1 MKILIDI
8 GHPGHVHYFKNTIK
22 HLKNNNHD
30 VLIIARDREV
40 IKALLHKLKF
50 PFISRG
56 KGKNSRIGKFLYMVQ
71 ANFLMLKVAL
81 KFKPDLFLSF
91 SSPYVAQVSSLLGK
105 PNIALN
111 DTEHTDRIHSKFTYP
126 FSTAILT
133 PSSYQNDL
141 GIKQIRFNSVI
152 ENLYLHKQYFMPNIK
167 IKEDLQLKE
176 NEEFAILRFV
186 SWNAHH
192 DYGQKGLDVETKR
205 GLINILETKK
215 YRVLISSEGELA
227 PEFKK
232 YQIKISPEKM
242 HDVLASA
249 SIFIGES
256 ATMASESAILGTQ
269 AVYINSLPLMCYLKL
284 EQEAGLLKH
293 FKSSVG
299 VLDYVS
305 KLIEDSNLK
314 QSAKEKSEIMQK
326 DFINPTSFLIWFLEN
341 YPESVKIMKDT
352 PEYQN
357 RFK

>member
-1 MKILIDI
+1 MKILVDI

-22 HLKNNNHD
+22 YLKNNNHD
-30 VLIIARDREV
+30 VIIVARDKTV
-40 IKALLHKLKF
+40 IKMLLEKLNF
-50 PFISRG
+50 SFINRG
-56 KGKNSRIGKFLYMVQ
+56 KGKNSRFGKLIYMLQ
-71 ANFLMLKVAL
+71 ANFLLLKVSI

-91 SSPYVAQVSSLLGK
+91 SSPYAAQVSSLLGK

-126 FSTAILT
+126 FSSVILT
-133 PSSYQNDL
+133 PASYQNDL
-141 GIKQIRFNSVI
+141 GKKQIRFNSVI
-152 ENLYLHKQYFMPNIK
+152 ESFYLHEQYYKPNRK
-167 IKEDLQLKE
+167 IKEDLHLEE
-176 NEEFAILRFV
+176 NEEYVILRFV

-192 DYGQKGLDVETKR
+192 DYGQKGLDIETKR
-205 GLINILETKK
+205 ELINILKTK

-227 PEFKK
+227 SEFEK

-293 FKSSVG
+293 FKSSKG
-299 VLDYVS
+299 VSGYVS

-314 QSAKEKSEIMQK
+314 NSTKEKSEIMQK
-326 DFINPTSFLIWFLEN
+326 DFINPTNFLIWFIEN
-341 YPESVKIMKDT
+341 YPESANIMKENPD
-352 PEYQN
+352 YQN
-357 RFK
+357 MFK